1 MTKHVDKHRD
11 YVNVLVCKS
20 NKNKTKRI
28 FPLLKERVKEESD
41 SKTHHKVISKMHLIE
56 KKNNRKDIF
65 NEEADETQLL
75 EAFFV
80 TMDSFGE
87 NKDNYMTVTERFIKV
102 YDKDMNLR
110 LKFEGLNIRSCQQV
124 H

>member
-1 MTKHVDKHRD
+1 MDEQRD

-20 NKNKTKRI
+20 NENKTKTI
-28 FPLLKERVKEESD
+28 FPLLKERLSAESEP
-41 SKTHHKVISKMHLIE
+41 TCHKVISNMRLIE
-56 KKNNRKDIF
+56 KQNNRKDIF
-65 NEEADETQLL
+65 NEEPDDSQLL

-87 NKDNYMTVTERFIKV
+87 NKDNYATVTERFIKV